1 MKKNDWIGLAASLA
15 AHALLL
21 FLMTFLTAAAPETE
35 QLGFV
40 EVELGTFSEGRP
52 VQQAPVEN
60 PDAARDRPTEQPVEP
75 QEEAASPPN
84 EAKPVDLPDQP
95 DEVADE
101 EVISTPE
108 TETISP
114 EVENNPEDVRK
125 NEPDEASR
133 PIKPLGSGT
142 PDGTSGAASGEE
154 GDGAEEQLAAP
165 FQIEG
170 LDRNALHAPLPD
182 YPEKVNATIRV
193 RITVSP
199 QGRIVQRLP
208 LLKGNPAL
216 EQAVMDA
223 LSRWTFNPL
232 PSNAPQEAQTG
243 IVTFHFRLE

>member
-1 MKKNDWIGLAASLA
+1 MKKNDWIGLAASVA
-15 AHALLL
+15 AHAVLL

-35 QLGFV
+35 PLGFV
-40 EVELGTFSEGRP
+40 EVELGSFSEGRP

-60 PDAARDRPTEQPVEP
+60 PDAAQDRPTEQPVEP
-75 QEEAASPPN
+75 QAVAASPPE
-84 EAKPVDLPDQP
+84 EAKPVDLPDEPEQLP
-95 DEVADE
+95 DEDV
-101 EVISTPE
+101 VSTPE

-114 EVENNPEDVRK
+114 EVRNNPDDVRK
-125 NEPDEASR
+125 NEPDDASR

-142 PDGTSGAASGEE
+142 PDGTSGAASGAE
-154 GDGAEEQLAAP
+154 GEGTEEQRAAP

-170 LDRNALHAPLPD
+170 LDRNALYAPLPA
-182 YPEKVNATIRV
+182 YSEKVNATIRV

-208 LLKGNPAL
+208 LLKSNPAL

-232 PSNAPQEAQTG
+232 PPNAPQEAQTG
-243 IVTFHFRLE
+243 VVTFHFRLE